1 MSDQFLIIP
10 PQVRAAGTDVPPEQ
24 IQAALNSIAQQVT
37 IALNTLV
44 GEPEPPTGPAGGD
57 LSGTYPNP
65 TVSKVNGVAAGTMA
79 NQNANAVAITGG
91 SISGTP
97 ISGATGS
104 FTSVFANGGAVPG
117 VATTGT
123 QIYNSPNPTV
133 QLIDSIRSAN
143 NKNAFMTWGSTV
155 LALGFANDAF
165 TGFTNALAI
174 TGGQATG
181 ISGITSN
188 SGSGTWAHTGA
199 FSATSFTV
207 STAIGV
213 ASGGTG
219 RATLTAHGVL
229 IGEGTAAVNQTTAGT
244 AGQALV
250 SGGASADPAFG
261 ITGVNGGGTGLATL
275 TAHAVMLGE
284 GTSNVAFAAPSTAGL
299 ALISAGASADPVF
312 GLPTGALINV
322 QVFTSSGTYTP
333 TTGTNSVVVR
343 AQGGG
348 GGGGGVGASSA
359 SQVSVGQGG
368 GAGAYAEGRLT
379 SGFSGATITIG
390 AGGNG
395 GAAGINNGST
405 GGTTSFGASI
415 SCPGG
420 IGGQAAGSAA
430 GPAVI
435 GNQGPSSVA
444 TGGSILNATGA
455 AGGLGFNFGIGDS
468 VSGYGA
474 SSSFGAGGQSQVS
487 TTAAGNAATTKGAG
501 GGGALSVNGGAAQAG
516 GNGAAGLIIVLE
528 YA

>member
-65 TVSKVNGVAAGTMA
+65 TVSKVNGIAAGTMA

-97 ISGATGS
+97 ISGSTGS

-117 VATTGT
+117 VTATGT
-123 QIYNSPNPTV
+123 QIYNSPNPTI
-133 QLIDSIRSAN
+133 QFIDSVRSAN

-155 LALGFANDAF
+155 FALGFANDAF
-165 TGFTNALAI
+165 TGFTNALTI

-229 IGEGTAAVNQTTAGT
+229 IGEGTAAVNQTAAGT

-261 ITGVNGGGTGLATL
+261 VTGVNGGGTGLATI
-275 TAHAVMLGE
+275 TAHGVMLGE
-284 GTSNVAFAAPSTAGL
+284 GTSNVATVGPNATSGL
-299 ALISAGASADPVF
+299 ALISQGASADPIF
-312 GLPTGALINV
+312 GNPTGTLIGV
-322 QVFTSSGTYTP
+322 RTITSSTTYTP
-333 TTGTNSVVVR
+333 TAGTNSVIVEII
-343 AQGGG
+343 G
-348 GGGGGVGASSA
+348 
-359 SQVSVGQGG
+359 GG
-368 GAGAYAEGRLT
+368 GAGGGSPATGAGQLSGGAGGCAGGYIKTRLT
-379 SGFSGATITIG
+379 TGFSGATVTIG
-390 AGGNG
+390 SAGVG
-395 GAAGINNGST
+395 
-405 GGTTSFGASI
+405 
-415 SCPGG
+415 
-420 IGGQAAGSAA
+420 
-430 GPAVI
+430 
-435 GNQGPSSVA
+435 
-444 TGGSILNATGA
+444 ATGA
-455 AGGLGFNFGIGDS
+455 AGGNGGNT
-468 VSGYGA
+468 
-474 SSSFGAGGQSQVS
+474 SFGALTANGGTGGLTQGPSAS
-487 TTAAGNAATTKGAG
+487 FNANNSSNAGTASGGNILNINGAMGSAAYGTGPIIGGVGANSPLGSGGYPGFSGAGGSSASGFGAG
-501 GGGALSVNGGAAQAG
+501 GGGSANGASSAAQTGGA
-516 GNGAAGLIIVLE
+516 GAAGVVIIHE